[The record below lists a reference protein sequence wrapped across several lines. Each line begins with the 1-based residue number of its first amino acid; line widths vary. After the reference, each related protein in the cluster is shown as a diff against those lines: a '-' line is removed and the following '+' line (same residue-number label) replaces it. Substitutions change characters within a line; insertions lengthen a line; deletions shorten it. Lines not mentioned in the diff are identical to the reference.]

1 MFNTKVS
8 ARTVWFSASERNSCK
23 IPSFQSNDVHDGVQ
37 TSVVTCT
44 SLCSVAPIFCRALHN
59 LSSSFL
65 SLSFTLVLA
74 YILLIDSYSS
84 YLISLPRLYHCPCTL
99 QSHTW
104 LLLNFPT
111 IASQRKLV
119 RLTLPKT
126 YPTVLCNMT
135 AATLHTLHQF
145 TLRFFWLLNHANCH
159 LSAPTLFWRTGWTT
173 VDLQLYISMIIQ
185 NLDSDYTTSKASCC
199 LSWGETSS

>member
-1 MFNTKVS
+1 MFNTKIS

-23 IPSFQSNDVHDGVQ
+23 IPSFQWNDVHDGVQ

-44 SLCSVAPIFCRALHN
+44 SLFSVAPIFCRALHN

-145 TLRFFWLLNHANCH
+145 TLRFFLTVKPCQLSFKRSNAILTNWMDHGWSSAVYLIDYSESRFWLHN
-159 LSAPTLFWRTGWTT
+159 F
-173 VDLQLYISMIIQ
+173 
-185 NLDSDYTTSKASCC
+185 
-199 LSWGETSS
+199 

>member
-1 MFNTKVS
+1 MFNTKIS

-23 IPSFQSNDVHDGVQ
+23 IPSFQWNDVHDGVQ

-44 SLCSVAPIFCRALHN
+44 SLFSVAPIFCRALHN

-145 TLRFFWLLNHANCH
+145 TLRFF
-159 LSAPTLFWRTGWTT
+159 
-173 VDLQLYISMIIQ
+173 
-185 NLDSDYTTSKASCC
+185 SDC
-199 LSWGETSS
+199 